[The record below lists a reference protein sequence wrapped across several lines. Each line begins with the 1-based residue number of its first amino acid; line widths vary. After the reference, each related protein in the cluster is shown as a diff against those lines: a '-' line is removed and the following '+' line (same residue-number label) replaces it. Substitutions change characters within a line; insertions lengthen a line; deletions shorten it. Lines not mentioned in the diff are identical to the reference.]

1 MSLPKS
7 TLAKA
12 CNYTLT
18 LWNRLTRFL
27 DHPVLEL
34 SNNAAENGM
43 RPIAL
48 GRKKW
53 IHFGSKGCRPED
65 RRDLIDRRDLP
76 TIEYPDPRLPQLTG
90 RLREEGRRRG
100 DGEGKLIAS

>member
-48 GRKKW
+48 GRKN
-53 IHFGSKGCRPED
+53 
-65 RRDLIDRRDLP
+65 
-76 TIEYPDPRLPQLTG
+76 
-90 RLREEGRRRG
+90 
-100 DGEGKLIAS
+100 